1 MEKHNLLKDILKNI
15 ILLLSALVLSPLNAV
30 EPAQPSGVSRDGE
43 DRCPTGSLGLDP
55 ARNYI
60 PLAGT
65 WSFALDPKGTGE
77 NGKWF
82 SRDLDDTVS
91 LPGTSAQNRKGPRA
105 QPTEN
110 VMELSSEY
118 PYEGVAWYQR
128 TVQVPADW
136 QGRTVELFLERTK
149 LTKVWLDEVCLGE
162 QDALGVHQVYRL
174 GELSPGPHRLT
185 VRVDSKTL
193 PPAISGH
200 MANTSTQTKWN
211 GIIGDLHLA
220 ARESVWIQ
228 SVRVIPDVAHRSATV
243 IFTLSNLTAQPQP
256 GKVVL
261 SAKPFNV
268 PEARTCSPVGLT
280 NAFTA
285 SPGGTTVSMVLPLG
299 AQALLWDEFH
309 PALYRLDVTLQSAA
323 VAGNSFQQ
331 TCREE
336 FGLREFKTREG
347 QFTINGRATMLRGKH
362 DALVFPLLG
371 HPPMDVDS
379 WVRVFT
385 VAKTYGINHY
395 RFHTCTPPEA
405 AFAAADRVGIYLQ
418 PELYNGNYLNENS
431 LTYTRAE
438 ALRILSAY
446 ANHPSFV
453 MLSLGNEMSPGREI
467 RARLIAELRQ
477 ADPTRLYAQGSNN
490 EFSHPKL
497 AAGDDYWTTARTV
510 GDSADHAVRG
520 SFAHA
525 DLPLGHIQRLR
536 PATTYDYC
544 EAIKGVPV
552 PVIGH
557 EVGQFEVFPDF
568 RELPQYTGVQKPWN
582 LETFRRRLLV
592 AGMLDQAGDFM
603 AASGALAV
611 QCYREDIEA
620 ALRTPGFGGFQL
632 LDLQDY
638 PGQGSALVGV
648 LNAFMESKGLITPEA
663 WRQFCGPVVPLA
675 RMASYTWTNGQ
686 TFSAKIEVAQYGP
699 EDLKTLP
706 LTWKL
711 VNTHNETVAQ
721 GKLPAQDYGSGLIS
735 AGTVTIPL
743 AALPSPARYQLQL
756 RLGKT
761 LYQNNYPLWL
771 YPDRVD
777 ITPPPSV
784 TIRQVWDRDTQAL
797 LREGRTVLLLPL
809 PETVP
814 GVEGFFAS
822 DFWCYPMFRS
832 ICERTKKQVAP
843 GTLGLWIDAGHPAL
857 SGFPTESH
865 SDWQWWDLVMG
876 SRALILDATPASY
889 RPIIQGIDNFE
900 RNHKL
905 GYLFE
910 AKVAQGRLIVCSLD
924 LLSKSDSPVAR
935 QMLHSLQDYAAA
947 NNSPRTELTLEMV
960 SAIFDRP
967 TAGKRQNPD
976 GSFSE
981 FFDRK

>member
-1 MEKHNLLKDILKNI
+1 MNFIRFKS
-15 ILLLSALVLSPLNAV
+15 LLLATVLTLGTQWISAAETL
-30 EPAQPSGVSRDGE
+30 
-43 DRCPTGSLGLDP
+43 
-55 ARNYI
+55 

-65 WSFALDPKGTGE
+65 WGFALDPKAAGE
-77 NGKWF
+77 NEKWF
-82 SRDLDDTVS
+82 SHDLSDSIT
-91 LPGTSAQNRKGPRA
+91 LPGTVAQNRKGPRA
-105 QPTEN
+105 QPGEK

-118 PYEGVAWYQR
+118 PYEGTAWYQR
-128 TVQVPADW
+128 TLQVPADW
-136 QGRTVELFLERTK
+136 QGRTVELFLARTK
-149 LTKVWLDEVCLGE
+149 LTKVWLDEACLGE
-162 QDALGVHQVYRL
+162 QDALGVAQVYRL

-185 VRVDSKTL
+185 IRVDSKTL
-193 PPAISGH
+193 PPGISGH

-211 GIIGDLHLA
+211 GLIGDLHLA
-220 ARESVWIQ
+220 ARDAVWIQ
-228 SVRVIPDVAHRSATV
+228 SVRVIPDVAQKSATV
-243 IFTLSNLTAQPQP
+243 TLTLSNLSGQSQS
-256 GKVVL
+256 GRLVL
-261 SAKPFNV
+261 SAKAFNV
-268 PEARTCSPVGLT
+268 PEAKRGASAGLT
-280 NAFTA
+280 QAFTVA
-285 SPGGTTVSMVLPLG
+285 PGGSTLSLVLPLG
-299 AQALLWDEFH
+299 PQALLWDEFH
-309 PALYRLDVTLQSAA
+309 PALYRLEVTFQTAA
-323 VAGNSFQQ
+323 AGGGPFQQ

-336 FGLREFKTREG
+336 FGLREFKTRDG
-347 QFTINGRATMLRGKH
+347 QFTINGRTTLLRGKH

-371 HPPMDVDS
+371 HPPMDVES

-385 VAKTYGINHY
+385 VAKAYGVNHY

-405 AFAAADRVGIYLQ
+405 AFAAADRLGIYLQ
-418 PELYNGNYLNENS
+418 PELYNGNYLNEKS
-431 LTYTRAE
+431 LAYTRAE

-453 MLSLGNEMSPGREI
+453 MLALGNEMFPGREI
-467 RARLIAELRQ
+467 RAQLIAELRQ

-490 EFSHPKL
+490 EFSRPKL
-497 AAGDDYWTTARTV
+497 AAGDDYWTTVRTV
-510 GDSADHAVRG
+510 GDSSDHAVRG

-536 PATTYDYC
+536 PATTYDYR
-544 EAIKGVPV
+544 EAIKGVTV

-582 LETFRRRLLV
+582 LETFRRRLQA
-592 AGMLDQAGDFM
+592 AGMLDQANDFM

-638 PGQGSALVGV
+638 PGQGTALVGI

-675 RMASYTWTNGQ
+675 RMSSYTWTNGQ
-686 TFSAKIEVAQYGP
+686 SFAAKIEVAQYGP
-699 EDLKTLP
+699 VDLKNRS

-711 VNTHNETVAQ
+711 VNARNRTVAK
-721 GKLPAQDYGSGLIS
+721 GGLLPQDYGTGLIS

-743 AALPSPARYQLQL
+743 AGLASPARYELQL
-756 RLGKT
+756 RLGGT
-761 LYQNNYPLWL
+761 TFHNDYPLWL

-777 ITPPPSV
+777 TAPPPNV
-784 TIRQVWDRDTQAL
+784 ILRQVWDEDTKTL
-797 LREGRTVLLLPL
+797 LRGGGTVLLLPR

-822 DFWCYPMFRS
+822 DFWSYPMFRS
-832 ICERTKKQVAP
+832 ICEGNKKPVAP
-843 GTLGLWIDAGHPAL
+843 GTLGLWIDARHPAL

-876 SRALILDATPASY
+876 SRALVLDATPADY
-889 RPIIQGIDNFE
+889 RPIVQGIDNFE

-910 AKVAQGRLIVCSLD
+910 ANVGQGRLIVCSLD
-924 LLSKSDSPVAR
+924 LLGKPDSPVAR
-935 QMLHSLQDYAAA
+935 QLLHSLMQYA
-947 NNSPRTELTLEMV
+947 RTGAHPGSELSLETLN
-960 SAIFDRP
+960 AIFAPAKKVLR
-967 TAGKRQNPD
+967 KNPD